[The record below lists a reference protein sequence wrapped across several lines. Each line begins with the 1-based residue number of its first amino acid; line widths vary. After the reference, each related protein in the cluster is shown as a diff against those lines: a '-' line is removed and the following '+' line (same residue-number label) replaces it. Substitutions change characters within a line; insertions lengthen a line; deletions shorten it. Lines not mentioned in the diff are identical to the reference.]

1 MVFGE
6 YIYPAQLITVDWYP
20 LWHLAWLISISDL
33 PCLQPLPMYISK
45 VYPYPKKHIILLK
58 WVKVLYI
65 YIYIYIYMPKSY
77 YNMYAFP
84 YLQCMRL
91 YGEYN

>member
-65 YIYIYIYMPKSY
+65 YIYAKII
-77 YNMYAFP
+77 
-84 YLQCMRL
+84 LQHVCISIFTMH
-91 YGEYN
+91 EVIW